1 MKLSYLRIC
10 RPTPVAQALLA
21 AGLCVSAAAH
31 ADPFDTIHPYL
42 STGLSYDANLLGISN
57 NTQAMQILGSP
68 NTGDWSHFEQVGV
81 SLDDQ
86 IGLQHIT
93 GDVNETKAQ
102 YDRFTGLDYHGLVAS
117 GAWDWA
123 LGAHLG
129 GILSAGYSQSL
140 APYTFLHVPD
150 LNLRTQKNAEASV
163 FWQFH
168 PSWRLDAGVT
178 AIQTNYNLPIEQADD
193 RNEYRASVGLDY
205 LQANGSSTGV
215 QLVQTRGYFQY
226 PQSYGDID
234 IINNYSQDEVDA
246 KIDWR
251 LTGKTRLQFVG
262 GWVHRKYDNL
272 TDQDYR
278 GINARAIFDWSI
290 TGKTSLNAQ
299 VFHEIGAIDNLT
311 VVYSINRGVSLGPT
325 WNVSEKLRC
334 DLSLQALQMQFA
346 QTASLDGL
354 PTDGVTYHQ
363 NTARTTLTY
372 MATPK
377 WQFQATFYSLAQTT
391 SDHSNDFRGS
401 GFQCST
407 RYQF

>member
-1 MKLSYLRIC
+1 M
-10 RPTPVAQALLA
+10 LA
-21 AGLCVSAAAH
+21 AGLCVSAAAN
-31 ADPFDTIHPYL
+31 AEPFDTIHPYL
-42 STGLSYDANLLGISN
+42 STGLSYDANLLGLSSDA
-57 NTQAMQILGSP
+57 QAMQILGST
-68 NTGDWSHFEQVGV
+68 NKGDWSHFEQVGV

-93 GDVNETKAQ
+93 ADVNETKAQ
-102 YDRFTGLDYHGLVAS
+102 YDRFTGLDYHSLVAS
-117 GAWDWA
+117 GAWNWS
-123 LGAHLG
+123 LGTHVG

-150 LNLRTQKNAEASV
+150 LNLRTQKNGEASI
-163 FWQFH
+163 FWLFH

-178 AIQTNYNLPIEQADD
+178 AIQTNYNLPIEAAND

-205 LQANGSSTGV
+205 LQANGSATGI
-215 QLVQTRGYFQY
+215 QLVQTRGYFDN
-226 PQSYGDID
+226 PQSYGAYD

-262 GWVHRKYDNL
+262 GWVHRKYDVL

-278 GINARAIFDWSI
+278 GVNARAILDWSI
-290 TGKTSLNAQ
+290 TGKSSLNVQAW
-299 VFHEIGAIDNLT
+299 HEIGAIDNLT
-311 VVYSINRGVSLGPT
+311 VAYSINRGLSLGPRWDVT
-325 WNVSEKLRC
+325 EKLRW
-334 DLSLQALQMQFA
+334 DLTLQTLQMQFA
-346 QTASLDGL
+346 QTASLFGQ

-363 NTARTTLTY
+363 NSARTTLTY

-377 WQFQATFYSLAQTT
+377 WQFQATLYSSWQST

-401 GFQCST
+401 GIQCST